1 MAVCQVRGIKNPEH
15 RLPCSLL
22 QPTALLGTNRSYG
35 QNTEPDIDGHGARSI
50 YSWTHKVGSGAK
62 CIIGGVGETIMGEA
76 CRAEGRK

>member
-22 QPTALLGTNRSYG
+22 QPTALLGTHRSYR
-35 QNTEPDIDGHGARSI
+35 QNAEPDMDGQGARSS
-50 YSWTHKVGSGAK
+50 YSWTHKMGSGAK
-62 CIIGGVGETIMGEA
+62 CIMGGGETTMGEA